1 MEKLRLIQKLQ
12 VVNGWTSNPLHSI
25 PLCKGCF
32 FGKQQLVFPKEG
44 SCATTILALVHFDV
58 CMPMQTHSHRGAL
71 YFLTF
76 IDDYN

>member
-1 MEKLRLIQKLQ
+1 
-12 VVNGWTSNPLHSI
+12 
-25 PLCKGCF
+25 
-32 FGKQQLVFPKEG
+32 VFPKEG